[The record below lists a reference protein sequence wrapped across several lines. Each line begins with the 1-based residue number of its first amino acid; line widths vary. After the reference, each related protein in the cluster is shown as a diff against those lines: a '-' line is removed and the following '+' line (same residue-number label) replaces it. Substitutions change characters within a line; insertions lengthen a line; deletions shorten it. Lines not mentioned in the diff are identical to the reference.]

1 MPADS
6 LLPTAVRGLIR
17 VSRLI
22 ESATGDLS
30 VADWRVLSIIERGE
44 GSPSRVADRLLL
56 SRPTISATLDSLAK
70 RGLIER
76 TTLPDDAR
84 AVSISL
90 SADGVE
96 LLGRAEVR
104 MSRQL
109 ELLCDRT
116 ADASRVVAALALL
129 DDAIEAAV
137 TERIERSG
145 STPRPA

>member
-1 MPADS
+1 MPDDS

-30 VADWRVLSIIERGE
+30 IADWRVLSIIASGE

-56 SRPTISATLDSLAK
+56 SRPTISATLDSLGK

-76 TTLPDDAR
+76 TTMPDDAR
-84 AVSISL
+84 AASISL
-90 SADGVE
+90 SIDGADQLE
-96 LLGRAEVR
+96 RAKVR

-116 ADASRVVAALALL
+116 PDASQVISALAQL
-129 DDAIEAAV
+129 DVAIEAAV
-137 TERIERSG
+137 TERLERQ
-145 STPRPA
+145 ALA